1 MPFKLDHVA
10 FQVSHLETSINFYKH
25 VLGLELLSKTIDKEH
40 NEAFAYFDLKGGKL
54 ELLQSL
60 DPATDFQPPEIRPPY
75 CPHLA
80 LAVEDLDQHAAELAK
95 KGVRIIKGPLEI
107 PGMVKWLY
115 IADPDNNIIE
125 FVQWL

>member
-1 MPFKLDHVA
+1 MSFKLDHVA
-10 FQVSHLETSINFYKH
+10 FQVAHLDSSIDFYEH
-25 VLGLELLSKTIDKEH
+25 VLGLTLLSKTIDDDH
-40 NEAFAYFDLKGGKL
+40 NEAFAYFGLDGGKI

-60 DPATDFQPPEIRPPY
+60 DPGHTFKPPDIKPPF

-80 LAVEDLDQHAAELAK
+80 LAAKDLGQLLFELET
-95 KGVRIIKGPLEI
+95 KGIPIIKGPLEI